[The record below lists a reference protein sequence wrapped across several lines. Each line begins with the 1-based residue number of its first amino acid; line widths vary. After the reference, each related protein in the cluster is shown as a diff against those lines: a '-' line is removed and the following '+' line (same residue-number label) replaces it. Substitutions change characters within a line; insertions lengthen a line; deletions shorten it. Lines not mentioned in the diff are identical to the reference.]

1 MNQLNIKTTEPLVKE
16 QLSLLIERE
25 TRYQLDGIL
34 QEMQKLAEKHQIG
47 QAGPQRSP
55 LRNLLVAATDR
66 AASLEIIKNY
76 ISYQTARS
84 EDISKIL
91 KANYEGKKFGEA
103 LIDALD
109 GLEKNAEDIIDRIT
123 EGLTNDSA
131 LKQYLTPQLRSRE
144 VTDLHLKL
152 TQLYLGYLVREHTAL
167 RGSPNSNTTGGNTT
181 GAEAKP
187 KTASDLKAHF
197 EGSSKPSDGNRP
209 KPKQK

>member
-1 MNQLNIKTTEPLVKE
+1 MNQLDIKTAEPLVKE
-16 QLSLLIERE
+16 QLALLIERE
-25 TRYQLDGIL
+25 TRYQLDDIL
-34 QEMQKLAEKHQIG
+34 QEMQTLAENHQIG
-47 QAGPQRSP
+47 QAGSPRSP

-66 AASLEIIKNY
+66 TASLEIIKNY

-91 KANYEGKKFGEA
+91 KANYGSKKFGEA

-109 GLEKNAEDIIDRIT
+109 GLENNAEDILDRIT
-123 EGLTNDSA
+123 EGLTDDSA
-131 LKQYLTPQLRSRE
+131 LKKYLTPQVRSRE

-167 RGSPNSNTTGGNTT
+167 RGSPNSSVAGS
-181 GAEAKP
+181 EAKS

-197 EGSSKPSDGNRP
+197 EGSSKPLGSDRP